1 MNWSKDAITRR
12 LRLLAQGLEVPMA
25 DLAERCAEAWFGR
38 HGLEQALADGIFAIP
53 HCHLVAAVDR
63 RGVQV
68 SGNVTLRGVSAM
80 GRGQDRARLVRP
92 YLLGLD
98 LETLQLSD
106 VSISRVTGQT
116 CLTALSAVRGDGH
129 MLGLLAADFDLR
141 ALPGAGPGPSPHAGR
156 RHERN
161 SLVD

>member
-1 MNWSKDAITRR
+1 
-12 LRLLAQGLEVPMA
+12 MA

-53 HCHLVAAVDR
+53 HCHLVTAVDW

-80 GRGQDRARLVRP
+80 GCGQDRSRLVQP
-92 YLLGLD
+92 YLPGLH
-98 LETLQLSD
+98 LETRQLSG

-116 CLTALSAVRGDGH
+116 CLTALSAVRVDGH
-129 MLGLLAADFDLR
+129 MLGFLAADFDPR
-141 ALPGAGPGPSPHAGR
+141 ALPGAGPGPSPYAGR
-156 RHERN
+156 RHESKSAVYKLPKLRPAP
-161 SLVD
+161 S